1 MTNIITLTP
10 ASIPTGGPSTLM
22 QASRQWATRPD
33 DERFTSL
40 TDLHSHVASIR
51 NNSRAAV
58 VASRDLHAIPVD
70 GDSKGLQIVG
80 PSGNAA
86 DVSHWAF
93 AQLAQRAGAPAGYLR
108 DLPAPL
114 AADCVN
120 YGLQFSRDVEDLG
133 VLLTKQDNAPATL
146 RAVTGPQYGRIWN
159 ETIARALVDRFGDG
173 ITGSFRVPGEFGK
186 AVDVT
191 KENTSLYASDRDMFV
206 FLADEERRIEVPN
219 RRDGK
224 AGSLARGFF
233 VWNSEVGSATF
244 GIGMFLFDYVCQNRI
259 VWGAQGYKEIKVRH
273 TAGAP
278 HRWIEEVAPAI
289 HAFAESSAAPMQT
302 LLLAAQQKRVD
313 DLDAFLR
320 TRFTNGQANGI
331 KAAHLADE
339 GRPMETLWDVA
350 TGVTA
355 YARGVKHQDARVEI
369 EREGGRILAMAA

>member
-1 MTNIITLTP
+1 MTDSTILT
-10 ASIPTGGPSTLM
+10 

-40 TDLHSHVASIR
+40 TALHDHVTAIR
-51 NNSRAAV
+51 NNSRAST
-58 VASRDLHAIPVD
+58 VASRDLHAVPSD
-70 GDSKGLQIVG
+70 TDSRGLQIVG
-80 PSGNAA
+80 PSGHAA
-86 DVSHWAF
+86 NVSHWAF
-93 AQLAQRAGAPAGYLR
+93 GQLAQRAGAPAGYLR

-120 YGLQFSRDVEDLG
+120 YGLRFTRDVEDLG
-133 VLLTKQDNAPATL
+133 VLLTKQDGNAPATL
-146 RAVTGPQYGRIWN
+146 RAVTGASYGRIWN
-159 ETIARALVDRFGDG
+159 STIAGALVDRFGDG
-173 ITGSFRVPGEFGK
+173 VSGSFRVPGEFGK

-191 KENTSLYASDRDMFV
+191 KENTTLYASDRDMFV

-244 GIGMFLFDYVCQNRI
+244 GIGMFLFDFVCQNRI
-259 VWGAQGYKEIKVRH
+259 VWGAQGYKEVKVRH

-302 LLLAAQQKRVD
+302 LLLAAQQKKVD

-355 YARGVKHQDARVEI
+355 YARGIKHQDARVDI
-369 EREGGRILAMAA
+369 EREGGKILAMAA